1 MGGFFGTISKGAC
14 ITDLFYG
21 TDYNSHLGTRR
32 GGMATY
38 DKEEGFTRSIHNLE
52 NSYFRTKFEPGLPKF
67 KGKAGI
73 GIISDTDA
81 QPIVINSHLGKF
93 AIVTVAKINNLD
105 ELEKV
110 AIEQVIQK
118 HNGNISQAAKE
129 LGLTRGALYRR
140 LEKHGL

>member
-1 MGGFFGTISKGAC
+1 
-14 ITDLFYG
+14 
-21 TDYNSHLGTRR
+21 
-32 GGMATY
+32 MATY

-105 ELEKV
+105 ELEK
-110 AIEQVIQK
+110 
-118 HNGNISQAAKE
+118 E
-129 LGLTRGALYRR
+129 L
-140 LEKHGL
+140 LEANMHFSELSSGMSEKPSPLRS

>member
-81 QPIVINSHLGKF
+81 QPIVINSHFCLLY
-93 AIVTVAKINNLD
+93 TSD
-105 ELEKV
+105 
-110 AIEQVIQK
+110 
-118 HNGNISQAAKE
+118 AADD
-129 LGLTRGALYRR
+129 
-140 LEKHGL
+140 